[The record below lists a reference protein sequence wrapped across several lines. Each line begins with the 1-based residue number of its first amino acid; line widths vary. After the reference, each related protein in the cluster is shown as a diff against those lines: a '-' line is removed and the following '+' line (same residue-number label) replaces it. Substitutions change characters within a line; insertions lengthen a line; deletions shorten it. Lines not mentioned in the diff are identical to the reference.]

1 MLGSHS
7 LYPVL
12 TWVTLFWLLSLGIKK
27 IKKIMLPML
36 KLDTNYGFHELFLT
50 YSIHLVNYNVLW
62 TEQNLEANSV

>member
-1 MLGSHS
+1 MGDIIL
-7 LYPVL
+7 VAIA
-12 TWVTLFWLLSLGIKK
+12 WDKNF
-27 IKKIMLPML
+27 KKIMLPML